1 MEQTAKR
8 GSLRQSPNRLNAVPA
23 QSRSEEGGSV
33 AGGGLRHVWKILC
46 GSRYGREYEP

>member
-33 AGGGLRHVWKILC
+33 AGGEAAPCLEDFVWQPVRQ
-46 GSRYGREYEP
+46 GV